1 MSPPIGGDNCLFT
14 QFLYVFH
21 VLGFALEHI
30 GKSLRADGY
39 RTMHKLWYVIAL
51 HELTMVVRI
60 GTRQL
65 ERLGAFPFLV
75 NMSDKRTGIVAID
88 PATAE

>member
-14 QFLYVFH
+14 QFRYVFH
-21 VLGFALEHI
+21 RLSLTLEDV

-51 HELTMVVRI
+51 HKLTVIVRI

-65 ERLGAFPFLV
+65 ERLGAFSLLV